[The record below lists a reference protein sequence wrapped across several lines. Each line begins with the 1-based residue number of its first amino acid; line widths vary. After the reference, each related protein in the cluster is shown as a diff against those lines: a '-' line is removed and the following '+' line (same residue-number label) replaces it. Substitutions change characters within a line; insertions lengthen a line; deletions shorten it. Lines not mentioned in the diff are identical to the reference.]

1 MNVQGQRSERQT
13 SSGLRFRLSDIETF
27 RLSTMNTTEHKE
39 LLKKVRRIEITTRHA
54 VNDVFAGRYHSV
66 FKGRGMEFD
75 EVREY
80 FPGDDIRSID
90 WNVTA
95 RTGTPHIKKFVEER
109 EMTVMLL
116 VDISGSN
123 DFGSTAQLKRDLAAE
138 VAAMLAF
145 SATRNNDRI
154 GLILFSDRVE
164 KYIPPRKG
172 TAAHV
177 LRLIREVLYHE
188 PQSRQTDVQ
197 PALDFLN
204 HIASRKAVTFLIS
217 DFLFPSGCDRSL
229 KITARR
235 HDLIAVAIADRR
247 ERAWPKAGLV
257 EWQDPESGERVLV
270 DTSNASVRRTLLLEQ
285 EKRSQTL
292 RTALNRARIDIIELF
307 TGEPYDRAFMKFFRQ
322 RSRRR

>member
-1 MNVQGQRSERQT
+1 MKPIGNRQSATGDSSSAT
-13 SSGLRFRLSDIETF
+13 SHR
-27 RLSTMNTTEHKE
+27 E
-39 LLKKVRRIEITTRHA
+39 LLKKVRRIEIKTRHA
-54 VNDVFAGRYHSV
+54 VDDVFAGRYHST

-80 FPGDDIRSID
+80 VPGDDIRAID

-95 RTGTPHIKKFVEER
+95 RSGVPHIKKFVEER

-123 DFGSTAQLKRDLAAE
+123 DFGSGIQLKRDLAAE

-154 GLILFSDRVE
+154 GLILFSDQVE
-164 KYIPPRKG
+164 KYVPPRKG

-177 LRLIREVLYHE
+177 LRLIREVLTHQ
-188 PQSRQTDVQ
+188 PQSRLTDIQ
-197 PALDFLN
+197 PALDYLN
-204 HIASRKAVTFLIS
+204 HTQSRKAVTFLIS
-217 DFLFPSGCDRSL
+217 DFIFPDPCERPL

-247 ERAWPKAGLV
+247 ERAWPTAGLV
-257 EWQDPESGERVLV
+257 EWQDPESAARMLI
-270 DTSNASVRRTLLLEQ
+270 DTSSAAVRRTLQLEQ
-285 EKRSQTL
+285 EQKNETLHRTL
-292 RTALNRARIDIIELF
+292 RRAGIDTIELF
-307 TGEPYDRAFMKFFRQ
+307 TDEPYDRAFMQFFRQ

>member
-1 MNVQGQRSERQT
+1 MNG
-13 SSGLRFRLSDIETF
+13 
-27 RLSTMNTTEHKE
+27 HKE
-39 LLKKVRRIEITTRHA
+39 LLKKVRRIEIKTRHA

-80 FPGDDIRSID
+80 FPGDDIRAID

-95 RTGTPHIKKFVEER
+95 RTGVPHIKKFVEER

-123 DFGSTAQLKRDLAAE
+123 DFGSAGQLKRDLAAE

-164 KYIPPRKG
+164 KYIPPHKG
-172 TAAHV
+172 TSSHV

-188 PQSRQTDVQ
+188 PQNRLTDAR

-204 HIASRKAVTFLIS
+204 HTARRKAVTFLIS
-217 DFLFPSGCDRSL
+217 DFIFPENCEKAL

-235 HDLIAVAIADRR
+235 HDLIAITVADRR
-247 ERAWPKAGLV
+247 EQSWPKAGLI
-257 EWQDPESGERVLV
+257 EWRDPENGQRILV
-270 DTSNASVRRTLLLEQ
+270 DTSSSAVRSALLLEQ
-285 EKRSQTL
+285 EQRRET
-292 RTALNRARIDIIELF
+292 LNRLLRRAGVDTIELF
-307 TGEPYDRAFMKFFRQ
+307 ADEPYDKAFMKFFRQ

>member
-1 MNVQGQRSERQT
+1 
-13 SSGLRFRLSDIETF
+13 
-27 RLSTMNTTEHKE
+27 MNTTSHKE
-39 LLKKVRRIEITTRHA
+39 LLKKVRRIEIKTRHA
-54 VNDVFAGRYHSV
+54 VNDVFAGRYHST

-95 RTGTPHIKKFVEER
+95 RTGVPHIKKFVEER
-109 EMTVMLL
+109 EMTVMLM

-123 DFGSTAQLKRDLAAE
+123 DFGSTSQLKRDLAAE

-154 GLILFSDRVE
+154 GLILFSDQIE

-172 TAAHV
+172 PRHV
-177 LRLIREVLYHE
+177 LRIVKEILTHHPERTG
-188 PQSRQTDVQ
+188 TDSA

-204 HIASRKAVTFLIS
+204 HTQSRKAVTFLIS
-217 DFLFPSGCDRSL
+217 DFIFPTNCERPL

-235 HDLIAVAIADRR
+235 HDLIAVAIGDRR
-247 ERAWPKAGLV
+247 EQALPKAGLV
-257 EWQDPESGERVLV
+257 EWRDPESGQSILI
-270 DTSNASVRRTLLLEQ
+270 DTSSSAVRSQLLFEQ
-285 EKRSQTL
+285 EQQRSELKRSL
-292 RTALNRARIDIIELF
+292 RRAGIDMIELF
-307 TGEPYDRAFMKFFRQ
+307 ADEPYDKPFIKFFKSRS
-322 RSRRR
+322 SRR

>member
-1 MNVQGQRSERQT
+1 MN
-13 SSGLRFRLSDIETF
+13 
-27 RLSTMNTTEHKE
+27 STDHKT
-39 LLKKVRRIEITTRHA
+39 LLKKVRRIEIKTRHA

-80 FPGDDIRSID
+80 IPGDDIRAID

-95 RTGTPHIKKFVEER
+95 RTGVPHIKKFVEER

-116 VDISGSN
+116 VDVSGSN
-123 DFGSTAQLKRDLAAE
+123 DFGSTGQLKRDLSAE

-172 TAAHV
+172 SPHV
-177 LRLIREVLYHE
+177 LRIIREVLTHE
-188 PQSRQTDVQ
+188 PQNAGTDAQ
-197 PALDFLN
+197 PALDYLN
-204 HIASRKAVTFLIS
+204 HVITRKAVTFLIS
-217 DFLFPSGCDRSL
+217 DFIFPADCERAL
-229 KITARR
+229 KITSRR
-235 HDLIAVAIADRR
+235 HDLIAVSIADRR
-247 ERAWPKAGLV
+247 ERAWPKAGLI
-257 EWQDPESGERVLV
+257 EWQDPETKERVLV
-270 DTSNASVRRTLLLEQ
+270 DTSSAAVRRALLIEQ
-285 EKRSQTL
+285 EDRSDRLQRTL
-292 RTALNRARIDIIELF
+292 RRAGVDWIELF

>member
-1 MNVQGQRSERQT
+1 
-13 SSGLRFRLSDIETF
+13 
-27 RLSTMNTTEHKE
+27 MNTTNHKE
-39 LLKKVRRIEITTRHA
+39 LLKKVRRIEIKTRHA

-80 FPGDDIRSID
+80 FPGDDIRAID

-95 RTGTPHIKKFVEER
+95 RTGVPHIKKFVEER

-123 DFGSTAQLKRDLAAE
+123 DFGSGGQLKRDLAAE

-154 GLILFSDRVE
+154 GLILFSDQVE
-164 KYIPPRKG
+164 KYIPPHKG
-172 TAAHV
+172 TATHV
-177 LRLIREVLYHE
+177 LRIIREILEHS
-188 PQSRQTDVQ
+188 PQSCKTDAQ

-204 HIASRKAVTFLIS
+204 HTTTRKAVTFLIS
-217 DFLFPSGCDRSL
+217 DFIFPKSCEKPL
-229 KITARR
+229 KITAKR
-235 HDLIAVAIADRR
+235 HDLIAVAIADRH

-257 EWQDPESGERVLV
+257 EWQDPESGHRILI
-270 DTSNASVRRTLLLEQ
+270 DTSDASVRSALLLTQEQQRETLQRTLH
-285 EKRSQTL
+285 
-292 RTALNRARIDIIELF
+292 RAGIDTIELF
-307 TGEPYDRAFMKFFRQ
+307 TDEPYDKAFMKFFRQ